1 MAYEQKLYAIREVAE
16 ITGVK
21 PVTLRAWQRRYNLVQ
36 PQRTEKGHRL
46 FNDDNIETIREIQ
59 GWLAKGVSIGKVSEL
74 LKGASSAAALNEN
87 ENIQLE
93 ECEQLLTALSELNRG
108 KAEQLISTVMKE
120 YPLDNVETQFVFPVI
135 DALERVKGPWRS
147 LQKGL
152 FQSIMVSKLSSIL
165 EAENKAAMKGKCLCV
180 NFDPVGSILAWLWA
194 VTWSEKGYNVTLL
207 DGVDDVSG
215 LVGSEAV
222 EAYSSL
228 AIFSH
233 KALSDGQANAIAK
246 LNEQFADQFYLSDVL
261 HKLSGLKS

>member
-46 FNDDNIETIREIQ
+46 FNDQNIETIREIQ

-74 LKGASSAAALNEN
+74 LKGSTAETTLSETVSA
-87 ENIQLE
+87 QLE
-93 ECEQLLTALSELNRG
+93 ECEQLLTALSKLNKG

-147 LQKGL
+147 IQKGL
-152 FQSIMVSKLSSIL
+152 FQSIMTNKLSYVL
-165 EAENKAAMKGKCLCV
+165 ESENKAATKGKCLCV
-180 NFDPVGSILAWLWA
+180 SFDPVGSILAWLWA
-194 VTWSEKGYNVTLL
+194 VTWAEKGYNVTFL
-207 DGVDDVSG
+207 DGVEDVSG
-215 LVGSEAV
+215 LVGSEAT
-222 EAYSSL
+222 EAYGAL

-233 KALSDGQANAIAK
+233 KALSGAQTKAIDILRK
-246 LNEQFADQFYLSDVL
+246 QFDDHCYLSNVL
-261 HKLSGLKS
+261 DTLSGLKS

>member
-46 FNDDNIETIREIQ
+46 FNQHNIETIREIQ

-74 LKGASSAAALNEN
+74 LKGSNADTNLNEKVSA
-87 ENIQLE
+87 QLE
-93 ECEQLLTALSELNRG
+93 ECEHLLTALSKLNKG

-147 LQKGL
+147 IQKGL
-152 FQSIMVSKLSSIL
+152 FQSIMINKLSYVL
-165 EAENKAAMKGKCLCV
+165 ESENKAATKGKCLCIS
-180 NFDPVGSILAWLWA
+180 FDPVGSILAWLWA
-194 VTWSEKGYNVTLL
+194 VTWAEKGYNVTFL
-207 DGVDDVSG
+207 DGVEDVSG
-215 LVGSEAV
+215 LVESEAL
-222 EAYSSL
+222 EAYGSL

-233 KALSDGQANAIAK
+233 KALSDAQTKAIEA
-246 LNEQFADQFYLSDVL
+246 LRDQFDDHCHLSNVL
-261 HKLSGLKS
+261 NTLSGLKS